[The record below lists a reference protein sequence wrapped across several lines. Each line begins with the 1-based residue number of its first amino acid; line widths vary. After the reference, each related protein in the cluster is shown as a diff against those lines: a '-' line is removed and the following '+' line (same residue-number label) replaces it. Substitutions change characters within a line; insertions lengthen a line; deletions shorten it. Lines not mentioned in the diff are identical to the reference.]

1 MARVEM
7 WGLGVLWILVV
18 LPVKGQ
24 VMEGVEVS
32 KGGCEGD
39 CGTLFL
45 ELTDGTEEELKGTQ
59 NKVKVKDVEK
69 ARVVGTGCFMIFKS
83 KDFKSSHYKVDGTE
97 IHNLK
102 DKGVSWTTVK

>member
-1 MARVEM
+1 M
-7 WGLGVLWILVV
+7 WGLGVLVILVV

-24 VMEGVEVS
+24 VMEGAEVV
-32 KGGCEGD
+32 KDGCEGE
-39 CGTLFL
+39 CGTLYL
-45 ELTDGTEEELKGTQ
+45 EIADGTEVELKGTQ
-59 NKVKVKDVEK
+59 DQVKVKGVQK

-102 DKGVSWTTVK
+102 EKGVSWTTVK